1 MTWRGRDLV
10 GAAGVGNDGDRVE
23 GVEDREVGEVTS
35 HPLPLKRLR
44 VVPRR
49 IERFFHRQG
58 RSTAERIE
66 SAGGSVT
73 ALDVTASG
81 HKRLRIDVTIA
92 AHDTDHAEQL
102 VEAMRSVTGVV
113 IGKVSDRT
121 FLMHLG
127 GKIEMSSKHP
137 IRNRDDLA
145 MIYTPGVARVC
156 LAIAKNR
163 DDARRLT
170 IKRTAS
176 PSSPTAPPSS
186 ASAISAP
193 KLRCR

>member
-73 ALDVTASG
+73 ALDVTASR

-102 VEAMRSVTGVV
+102 VEAMRSVT
-113 IGKVSDRT
+113 
-121 FLMHLG
+121 
-127 GKIEMSSKHP
+127 
-137 IRNRDDLA
+137 
-145 MIYTPGVARVC
+145 
-156 LAIAKNR
+156 
-163 DDARRLT
+163 
-170 IKRTAS
+170 
-176 PSSPTAPPSS
+176 
-186 ASAISAP
+186 
-193 KLRCR
+193 